1 MANEAFTAGIEHGGL
16 TTDYEVRILI
26 CWLLFKVGQP
36 VTMGKLNEALQ
47 QDALVNYFE
56 LARGTGNLLR
66 TGHIR
71 EDEHEERKEAPLIL
85 TPLGRETAETLERAL
100 PLTVREKSL
109 AALTAVIKRERME
122 RENAVTIEKR
132 PDGYFMKMQIS
143 DVASDLLDMSLYV
156 PTEEICKKM
165 RERFLSD
172 PAALYRVIVTHLA
185 GEDKVL

>member
-1 MANEAFTAGIEHGGL
+1 MSNDAFTAGIEHGGL

-26 CWLLFKVGQP
+26 CWLLSKVDRP

-56 LARGTGNLLR
+56 LARGTGNLLS
-66 TGHIR
+66 TGHIVEGEHGER
-71 EDEHEERKEAPLIL
+71 EEAPLVI
-85 TPLGRETAETLERAL
+85 TPLGRETGETLERSL

-109 AALTAVIKRERME
+109 AALTYVLKRERME

-132 PDGYFMKMQIS
+132 PDGCIMHMQIS
-143 DVASDLLDMSLYV
+143 DISSDLLNLSMYV
-156 PTEEICKKM
+156 PTEEMCEQM
-165 RERFLSD
+165 REKFLND

-185 GEDKVL
+185 GGENA